1 MTTRGWTSGQMLQP
15 SHTPGSQ
22 APPGNRP
29 PISSCLRAG
38 ACPERSR
45 GVLSYLESWW
55 LKLMDRPL
63 VNPGRLFWT
72 GQHWMV
78 YLRTPGSEEDTG
90 RVSVWHTH
98 FCEAGEGTVIY
109 VDIPGTYQAACT
121 DNREVAEF
129 IDRWVRDMPGPYQT
143 DHVVDSNIRREGDI
157 RSDPSTSTLTCSS
170 REAQSHSTGARWR
183 ASPTSGTYGNR
194 VSAVIGVPA

>member
-1 MTTRGWTSGQMLQP
+1 M
-15 SHTPGSQ
+15 
-22 APPGNRP
+22 
-29 PISSCLRAG
+29 
-38 ACPERSR
+38 
-45 GVLSYLESWW
+45 
-55 LKLMDRPL
+55 RPL

-129 IDRWVRDMPGPYQT
+129 IDRWVRDMPRPYQT
-143 DHVVDSNIRREGDI
+143 DHVVDAAIRREGDI
-157 RSDPSTSTLTCSS
+157 RHEPSWIVEADGLSIVTTWTKIEPPVILEAPAPKFREDRDVWSYLFFSGGSIQFDGSLVEGDPYIRDTWKSS
-170 REAQSHSTGARWR
+170 IGGDRSSC
-183 ASPTSGTYGNR
+183 
-194 VSAVIGVPA
+194 VIALSETFVDIP